1 LREEDDDGPINTKGK
16 KERKKAI
23 EGVPRARGNV
33 GLDQNAGA
41 SIKHV

>member
-1 LREEDDDGPINTKGK
+1 MMTVPSTRKEGQ

-41 SIKHV
+41 NIKHV